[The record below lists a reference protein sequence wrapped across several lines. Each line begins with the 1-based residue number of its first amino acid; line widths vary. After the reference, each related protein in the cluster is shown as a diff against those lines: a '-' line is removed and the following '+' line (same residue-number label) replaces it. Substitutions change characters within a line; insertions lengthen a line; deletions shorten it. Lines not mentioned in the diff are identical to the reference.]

1 MKERFTKGDRKM
13 ANKQKKRCSTLLVM
27 TKMHT
32 ETIRCHYIP
41 IRMAKITKKLRVITI
56 LSYWRKVILAQLFPT
71 LCNSLDF
78 SPPGSSVHGILQL
91 RILPWVALS
100 FSRGSFQPRDR
111 TQVSH
116 SAGRLF
122 TV

>member
-56 LSYWRKVILAQLFPT
+56 LSYW
-71 LCNSLDF
+71 
-78 SPPGSSVHGILQL
+78 
-91 RILPWVALS
+91 
-100 FSRGSFQPRDR
+100 
-111 TQVSH
+111 
-116 SAGRLF
+116 
-122 TV
+122 